1 MWRVIAVGL
10 LALCAVSWL
19 PDVAAAKDKVINVD
33 QEDAAMNAAIAKAR
47 ASIDTFWKQHK
58 KADPG
63 VQNLALKVRI
73 SDGVS
78 VEYFWLVD
86 IERSAAS
93 LAGVINNDPNL
104 VTNVTLGQRY
114 TFKEA
119 EISDWSFMRNGKIVG
134 NETLRVL
141 LDMMPPEEAAT
152 YRAMLETP

>member
-10 LALCAVSWL
+10 LALCAVSCL
-19 PDVAAAKDKVINVD
+19 PDVVAAKDKVIDVD
-33 QEDAAMNAAIAKAR
+33 KEDAAMNAAIVKAR
-47 ASIDTFWKQHK
+47 ASINTFWTQQK
-58 KADPG
+58 KPDPG

-73 SDGVS
+73 SDGAS
-78 VEYFWLVD
+78 VEHFWLVD
-86 IERSAAS
+86 IERSAAT

-119 EISDWSFMRNGKIVG
+119 DISDWTFMRNGKIVG

-141 LDMMPPEEAAT
+141 LDMMPPEEAAA